1 LICIT
6 KELAYVQPFRQQL
19 PAEMTSREPS
29 AVFVNSR
36 EVRDQSPMEL
46 RVEQVE
52 LLTPVIKQF
61 RLVAADASTRL
72 PGYEAGAHISMEVRL
87 EGRISD
93 WRRYSLVDF
102 ECANSRL
109 DGAPAYTVAV
119 RLDDRSRG
127 GSQYLHT
134 SVATGDAI
142 RVLPP
147 RNDFHMVATAG
158 PALLIAG
165 GIGVTPLASMAAAAA
180 ARRQP
185 VRMFLAGRNRESLA
199 YVEPLK
205 LLMGDRLH
213 LHVDEEAKAPP
224 DIACVLATAEP
235 ASHIYVCG
243 PQPMLDAVLAGAGA
257 LGIDSGRIH
266 FEMFAPPKSALADR
280 EFEVVLARSGRVLRV
295 PQGKTLLAVL
305 NEANCDVLYDCE
317 RGECGVCRVDVL
329 EGAVDHRDYA
339 QTEREKAEG
348 RVMHT
353 CVSRSLSDRLVL
365 DL

>member
-1 LICIT
+1 MS
-6 KELAYVQPFRQQL
+6 ARD
-19 PAEMTSREPS
+19 PS
-29 AVFVNSR
+29 AAVMNSNP
-36 EVRDQSPMEL
+36 VRSQSPMDL
-46 RVEQVE
+46 RVEQAQ

-61 RLVAADASTRL
+61 RLVATDASTRL
-72 PGYEAGAHISMEVRL
+72 PGYAAGAHISMEVRL
-87 EGRISD
+87 EDGKTD

-102 ECANSRL
+102 ECAQSRL
-109 DGAPAYTVAV
+109 DGVPAYTVAV

-127 GSQYLHT
+127 GSRFLHK
-134 SVATGDAI
+134 SVTAGDVI

-147 RNDFHMVATAG
+147 RNDFHLAAADG

-165 GIGVTPLASMAAAAA
+165 GIGVTPLASMAAVAA

-185 VRMFLAGRNRESLA
+185 VQMFLAGRNRESLA

-205 LLMGDRLH
+205 ILMGERLQ
-213 LHVDEEAKAPP
+213 LHVDEESDGPP
-224 DIACVLATAEP
+224 DLAGVLAA
-235 ASHIYVCG
+235 ADSDSHIYVCG
-243 PQPMLDAVLAGAGA
+243 PQPMLDAVLAGARA

-266 FEMFAPPKSALADR
+266 FEMFAPPKSALPDR

-295 PQGKTLLAVL
+295 PKNRTLLEVL
-305 NEANCDVLYDCE
+305 NEANCDVLSDCE

-339 QTEREKAEG
+339 LTEREKAEG

>member
-1 LICIT
+1 
-6 KELAYVQPFRQQL
+6 
-19 PAEMTSREPS
+19 M
-29 AVFVNSR
+29 NSR
-36 EVRDQSPMEL
+36 VERSQSPLEL

-87 EGRISD
+87 EDGTSD
-93 WRRYSLVDF
+93 WRRYSLVDLQ
-102 ECANSRL
+102 CAHSHI
-109 DGAPAYTVAV
+109 DDAPAYTVAV

-127 GSQYLHT
+127 GSRYLHT
-134 SVATGDAI
+134 SVTAGDSI

-147 RNDFHMVATAG
+147 RNDFHLAASIG

-185 VRMFLAGRNRESLA
+185 IRMFLAGRNRESLA
-199 YVEPLK
+199 YVESLT
-205 LLMGDRLH
+205 LLMGDCLQ
-213 LHVDEEAKAPP
+213 LHVDEEAEGPP
-224 DIACVLATAEP
+224 DLAGVLASAEP
-235 ASHIYVCG
+235 DSHIYVCG
-243 PQPMLDAVLAGAGA
+243 PQPMLDAVLAGAA
-257 LGIDSGRIH
+257 VLGIDSGRIH

-280 EFEVVLARSGRVLRV
+280 EFEVVLAQSGRVLRV
-295 PQGKTLLAVL
+295 PRDKTLLAVL
-305 NEANCDVLYDCE
+305 NEANCDVLSDCE

-339 QTEREKAEG
+339 LTEREKAEG

>member
-1 LICIT
+1 MN
-6 KELAYVQPFRQQL
+6 ARD
-19 PAEMTSREPS
+19 RS
-29 AVFVNSR
+29 AVVMNSGV
-36 EVRDQSPMEL
+36 VRGQSPMEL

-61 RLVAADASTRL
+61 RLVAAHASTRL

-87 EGRISD
+87 EGGISD
-93 WRRYSLVDF
+93 WRRYSLVDL
-102 ECANSRL
+102 ECAHPRL

-127 GSQYLHT
+127 GSRYLHT
-134 SVATGDAI
+134 SVAAGDAI

-147 RNDFHMVATAG
+147 RNDFHLAATAG

-180 ARRQP
+180 ARGQP

-199 YVEPLK
+199 YVAPLK
-205 LLMGDRLH
+205 LLMGDRLQ
-213 LHVDEEAKAPP
+213 LHVDEEAEGPP
-224 DIACVLATAEP
+224 DLAGVLATAEP
-235 ASHIYVCG
+235 ESHIYVCG

-257 LGIDSGRIH
+257 LGIDCGRIH

-280 EFEVVLARSGRVLRV
+280 EFKVVLARSGRVLRV
-295 PQGKTLLAVL
+295 PQDKTLLEVL

-339 QTEREKAEG
+339 LTEREKAEG

>member
-1 LICIT
+1 MN
-6 KELAYVQPFRQQL
+6 ARD
-19 PAEMTSREPS
+19 PS
-29 AVFVNSR
+29 AVVMNSSAAR
-36 EVRDQSPMEL
+36 SQSPMQL
-46 RVEQVE
+46 RVDQVE
-52 LLTPVIKQF
+52 FLTPVIKQF
-61 RLVAADASTRL
+61 RLVTTDPSVRL
-72 PGYEAGAHISMEVRL
+72 PDYEAGAHISMEVRL
-87 EGRISD
+87 EGGTSD
-93 WRRYSLVDF
+93 WRRYSLVDL
-102 ECANSRL
+102 ECADSRL
-109 DGAPAYTVAV
+109 DGVRAYTVAV

-127 GSQYLHT
+127 GSRYLHT
-134 SVATGDAI
+134 SVSAGDTI

-147 RNDFHMVATAG
+147 RNDFHLAATVG

-165 GIGVTPLASMAAAAA
+165 GIGVTPLASMAAEAA
-180 ARRQP
+180 ARGQP

-205 LLMGDRLH
+205 LLMGDCLQ
-213 LHVDEEAKAPP
+213 LHVDEEAQGPP
-224 DIACVLATAEP
+224 DLAGVLATAGP
-235 ASHIYVCG
+235 GAHIYVCG
-243 PQPMLDAVLAGAGA
+243 PQPMLDSVLSGARA

-295 PQGKTLLAVL
+295 PLDKTLLEVL
-305 NEANCDVLYDCE
+305 NEANCDVLSDCE

-339 QTEREKAEG
+339 LTEREKAEG

>member
-1 LICIT
+1 MN
-6 KELAYVQPFRQQL
+6 ARD
-19 PAEMTSREPS
+19 AS
-29 AVFVNSR
+29 AAIMNPQVLQS
-36 EVRDQSPMEL
+36 QSPMEL
-46 RVEQVE
+46 RVEQVD

-61 RLVAADASTRL
+61 RLVAADPSTHL

-87 EGRISD
+87 EGGITD
-93 WRRYSLVDF
+93 WRRYSLVDL
-102 ECANSRL
+102 ECTHSRL
-109 DGAPAYTVAV
+109 DGTLAYIVAV

-127 GSQYLHT
+127 GSRYLHT
-134 SVATGDAI
+134 SVTAGDTI

-147 RNDFHMVATAG
+147 RNDFHLTTAG

-165 GIGVTPLASMAAAAA
+165 GIGVTPLACMAAVAT

-199 YVEPLK
+199 YIEPLRQ
-205 LLMGDRLH
+205 LMGESLQ
-213 LHVDEEAKAPP
+213 LHVDEEAEGPP
-224 DIACVLATAEP
+224 DLAGVLARADPE
-235 ASHIYVCG
+235 SHIYVCG
-243 PQPMLDAVLAGAGA
+243 PQPMLDAVLRGAGL
-257 LGIDSGRIH
+257 LGIDSERIH
-266 FEMFAPPKSALADR
+266 FEMFAPPKGTLADR
-280 EFEVVLARSGRVLRV
+280 EFEVVLARSGRTLRV
-295 PQGKTLLAVL
+295 PQNRTLLEVL

-329 EGAVDHRDYA
+329 EGAVDHRDYVL
-339 QTEREKAEG
+339 TERERAAG